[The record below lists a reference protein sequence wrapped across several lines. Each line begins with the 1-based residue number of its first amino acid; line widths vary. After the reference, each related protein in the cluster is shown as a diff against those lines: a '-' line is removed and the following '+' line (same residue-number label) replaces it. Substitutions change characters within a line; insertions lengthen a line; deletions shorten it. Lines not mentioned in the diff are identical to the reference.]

1 MAKRDDIFPSKYLKA
16 SDLLGKPFTA
26 TIVSAPTEK
35 MKTPDGKEE
44 AKTVLY
50 FRGAKKVLPLNR
62 TNWDS
67 RRRLWRGYRHV
78 AGLPGR
84 AYPATTEMRG
94 EIVACIR
101 VRAPAQGD
109 IAAAPAKAASAT
121 KRPVQSPPPDDMAD
135 DIPF

>member
-1 MAKRDDIFPSKYLKA
+1 M
-16 SDLLGKPFTA
+16 
-26 TIVSAPTEK
+26 
-35 MKTPDGKEE
+35 
-44 AKTVLY
+44 
-50 FRGAKKVLPLNR
+50 
-62 TNWDS
+62 W
-67 RRRLWRGYRHV
+67 
-78 AGLPGR
+78 PGCQVEL
-84 AYPATTEMRG
+84 YPATTEMRG